1 MNLVPS
7 LFSLFLSLSLS
18 AEIYRAN
25 ALPSAGAMTFIQTI
39 MCDLNGDRDA
49 YKTDMPLYPNAT

>member
-7 LFSLFLSLSLS
+7 LSLSLSLT
-18 AEIYRAN
+18 AEVYRAN
-25 ALPSAGAMTFIQTI
+25 ALPSAGAMPFIQTI
-39 MCDLNGDRDA
+39 MCDLNGGRDE

>member
-1 MNLVPS
+1 MTQVYSVHVHVFVLI
-7 LFSLFLSLSLS
+7 

-25 ALPSAGAMTFIQTI
+25 ALPSAGAMPFLQTV
-39 MCDLNGDRDA
+39 MCDLNGGSDD